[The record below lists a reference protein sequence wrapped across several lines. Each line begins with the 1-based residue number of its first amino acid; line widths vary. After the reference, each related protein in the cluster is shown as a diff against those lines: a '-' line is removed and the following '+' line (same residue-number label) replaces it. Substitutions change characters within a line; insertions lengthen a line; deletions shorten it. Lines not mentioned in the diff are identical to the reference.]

1 MPRALLVSWL
11 FPPQLSIGAKRAYR
25 FARHLPSLG
34 WEATVLTRRRAP
46 ARAYDPTP
54 HPLPDGVRVL
64 RDYDH
69 AAFPALEDA
78 LSGGGERARAVAIS
92 RGPTFAERATPL
104 ETEAIHAPHLAAVL
118 DRELPR
124 HDLVW
129 TTSFPFHTHLV
140 AMRAARRHGTPW
152 VADLRDP
159 WTDNWNH
166 RHKLPLTRAL
176 EARWEREVFARA
188 DAVVVTAEGLAQRYR
203 QRFPRLADKFV
214 AVHNC
219 WDGPTPTPAPRV
231 DDGALRLVHFGN
243 VYGPR
248 SLRTV
253 LAAMARLRDD
263 PSAPKVHLEN
273 LGSVSTHDMDV
284 VRSLGLS
291 DRVTV
296 SPPLPWAEGISR
308 LASADL
314 LVLADWGVDDGALF
328 VPGKL
333 YDYLLAARPM
343 LAETRHRELRD
354 IVARTGSGRCVDPG
368 DVSAVCE
375 ALGDLAAGRPVSP
388 TPRDDDAVRYY
399 SAPEATARLAAIFD
413 RVSSRARP

>member
-25 FARHLPSLG
+25 FAKHLPSLG

-46 ARAYDPTP
+46 TRAYDPTRC
-54 HPLPDGVRVL
+54 PLPRGVRVL
-64 RDYDH
+64 RGYDH

-78 LSGGGERARAVAIS
+78 LAGGGEAARGAS
-92 RGPTFAERATPL
+92 TRGGPTWVERALPL
-104 ETEAIHAPHLAAVL
+104 ETEAIHAPHLARVL
-118 DRELPR
+118 DRELPL

-129 TTSFPFHTHLV
+129 TTSFPYHSHLV
-140 AMRAARRHGTPW
+140 AMRAAERHRRPW

-166 RHKLPLTRAL
+166 RDKLPLTRAL
-176 EARWEREVFARA
+176 EARWEREVFSRA
-188 DAVVVTAEGLAQRYR
+188 DAVVVTAEGLADRYR
-203 QRFPRLADKFV
+203 ERFPRLAEKFV

-219 WDGPTPTPAPRV
+219 FDGPAPAPAPRV

-253 LAAMARLRDD
+253 LAAMARLRGDHD
-263 PSAPKVHLEN
+263 APEVILEN
-273 LGSVSTHDMDV
+273 LGALSTPDAEV

-291 DRVTV
+291 DRVTA
-296 SPPLPWAEGISR
+296 SPPLPWAEGVAR

-333 YDYLLAARPM
+333 YDYLLAGRPV

-368 DVSAVCE
+368 DVVAVCE
-375 ALGDLAAGRPVSP
+375 LLRDLAAGRPASP
-388 TPRDDDAVRYY
+388 TPRDEAAVRYY
-399 SAPEATARLAAIFD
+399 SAPEATARLAAVFD
-413 RVSSRARP
+413 RALSRARP